1 MHDLFINNLKKM
13 DFDPTDKAFR
23 SVVLVSEKNDP
34 DLAASQII
42 ELEKAEKFEATAVYF
57 RLFSDNRSPIPQI
70 YVYDNSQ
77 TPFSQERLAEIHR
90 DLWSSSRIPI
100 FIVIQ
105 KTDVQIFDTRKPVA
119 VSKDNKISTS
129 PIDTIAFASE
139 AIKLYSR
146 KLFDSGIFWET
157 DTAKENFLENK
168 SAYKM
173 LVQDL
178 KFVRDSFLQI
188 TELPKETANK
198 LLVFSILIKYLE
210 ERGNENKSLFAENDS
225 LFAKDFFQKFGANSF
240 CDVLRKEGEIIPLFE
255 ELSQHF
261 NGKIFEWKD
270 ENEKLAVANTDL
282 SELANF
288 LDADINLQTRQGY
301 FWRKY
306 SFNHLP
312 VELISTV
319 YETFLN
325 ERKDAVY
332 TPEFL
337 VNTLVDESMPQSDF
351 HNLSVKT
358 IDISCGSGIFLVSVF
373 KRLVQRHRYA
383 DFKKTGEL
391 KPLESKKLLKII
403 KDNIFGVD
411 IEEDAVRL
419 TVFSLCLALCD
430 ELTPKKIWTELKFD
444 DTFQTNFKQKNFFD
458 YLKSEQDKETN
469 KEKNK
474 LETFDLVIGNA
485 PFVELSI
492 KKDKGE
498 IYYFL
503 DKDKN
508 EVNLNLE
515 ISQKLDAKK
524 NIFPQNQL
532 ALMFLDQSPHLLK
545 ENGLLCLIMPSAP
558 LLYNNSAEFK
568 KQFFTKY
575 QVSQIWDFTNLDTV
589 LFGTAKVPTAAISAR
604 KQTVDEDTP
613 ITHVTVRRTKS
624 VEQKIFFEIDKYD
637 FHYVSQRDAINDKHV
652 WKCNLL
658 GGGRLNNLIDRFSQ
672 IGSIGNYIDANKRNG
687 WICREGYKV
696 GSPKK
701 QILIPWIYGRNTFPA
716 EAFTL
721 SGIDRSQIKP
731 ETEKFF
737 EGPRTEKLFTPPV
750 LLIKEIID
758 QDKIP
763 LYFNNNKDD
772 YLAFNSRIVGIS
784 APENE
789 CKKLS
794 QLSDSFQQS
803 QETYSLFI
811 IATSNEYRVGRGTS
825 MLKQDIMNLPYSE
838 DKEEMQ
844 LSFVEQILCDD
855 VLNYQIELLSKGS
868 KAKVNED
875 AEIEDLRSY
884 GEVFNKLLNSVY
896 GKSGKLFYLKKIYDL
911 NNFYITEFNY
921 GEIIIDVETEKTDEP
936 TEHIKSLIDNAYS
949 SNVSIIRVLKLYEK
963 NKVYFIK
970 PKALRYW
977 LRSTAIKDAD
987 ESFSDSIKAGY

>member
-1 MHDLFINNLKKM
+1 M
-13 DFDPTDKAFR
+13 DFDPTDKEFR
-23 SVVLVSEKNDP
+23 SVILVDEKNDP
-34 DLAASQII
+34 TLNFTQLIA
-42 ELEKAEKFEATAVYF
+42 LEEAEKFGATAVYF
-57 RLFSDNRSPIPQI
+57 RLFPKEENRSPLPQI
-70 YVYDNSQ
+70 YIYDNSQ

-90 DLWSSSRIPI
+90 DLWSSSKIPI

-105 KTDVQIFDTRKPVA
+105 KTDVQIFDTRKPVT
-119 VSKDNKISTS
+119 VSKDNKISTT

-146 KLFDSGIFWET
+146 KLFDCGIFWET

-173 LVQDL
+173 LIQDL

-225 LFAKDFFQKFGANSF
+225 LFAKDFFRKFGANSF
-240 CDVLRKEGEIIPLFE
+240 CDVLRKKGEIISLFE

-270 ENEKLAVANTDL
+270 ENEKFAVANTDL
-282 SELANF
+282 NELANF
-288 LDADINLQTRQGY
+288 LDADFNLQTRQGY

-337 VNTLVDESMPQSDF
+337 VNTLVDESIPQSDIG
-351 HNLSVKT
+351 NLSVKT
-358 IDISCGSGIFLVSVF
+358 IDVSCGSGIFLVSAF

-383 DFKKTGEL
+383 EFKKTNEL
-391 KPLESKKLLKII
+391 RPLESKKLLKII

-430 ELTPKKIWTELKFD
+430 ELTPKKIWTDLKFD

-458 YLKSEQDKETN
+458 YLKNEQDKETN
-469 KEKNK
+469 KEKNNLK
-474 LETFDLVIGNA
+474 TFDLVIGNA

-492 KKDKGE
+492 KKDKEE

-508 EVNLNLE
+508 KVNLNLE

-532 ALMFLDQSPHLLK
+532 ALMFLDQLPHLLK

-575 QVSQIWDFTNLDTV
+575 QVLQIWDFTNLDAV
-589 LFGTAKVPTAAISAR
+589 LFGTAKVPTAAVSAR

-637 FHYVSQRDAINDKHV
+637 FHYVSLQSAINDKHV

-658 GGGRLNNLIDRFSQ
+658 GGGRISNLIEHFSH
-672 IGSIGNYIDANKRNG
+672 IGTIGNYLITKKKVNG
-687 WICREGYKV
+687 WDFGDGYII
-696 GSPKK
+696 G
-701 QILIPWIYGRNTFPA
+701 
-716 EAFTL
+716 
-721 SGIDRSQIKP
+721 
-731 ETEKFF
+731 TEKSKRRKKAPFIT
-737 EGPRTEKLFTPPV
+737 GKRTIPAAAINEEYVDESLITTETAELFNWERRERLFQPP
-750 LLIKEIID
+750 LLLLRANIGKE
-758 QDKIP
+758 KIP
-763 LYFNNNKDD
+763 TFFSDKYLTFKD
-772 YLAFNSRIVGIS
+772 AIFGIS
-784 APENE
+784 
-789 CKKLS
+789 S
-794 QLSDSFQQS
+794 SDSDRGKLLKLHNSF
-803 QETYSLFI
+803 EENKKIYRLI
-811 IATSNEYRVGRGTS
+811 ITATSNAYLVRRATS
-825 MLKQDIMNLPYSE
+825 IQQQDILKLPYSE

-855 VLNYQIELLSKGS
+855 VLNYQIDLLSKGS
-868 KAKVNED
+868 KAKVNKD
-875 AEIEDLRSY
+875 ATIEELRSY
-884 GEVFNKLLNSVY
+884 GEVYNKLLNSVY
-896 GKSGKLFYLKKIYDL
+896 GKSGKSFYLKKIYDL
-911 NNFYITEFNY
+911 NDFYITEFNY
-921 GEIIIDVETEKTDEP
+921 GENIVEVESEKRGEP
-936 TEHIKSLIDNAYS
+936 PEHIKSLAENAYS